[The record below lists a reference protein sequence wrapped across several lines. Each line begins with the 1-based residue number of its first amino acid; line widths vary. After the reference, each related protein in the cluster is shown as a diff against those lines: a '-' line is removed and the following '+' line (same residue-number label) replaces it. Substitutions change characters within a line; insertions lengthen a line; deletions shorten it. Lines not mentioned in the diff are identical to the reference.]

1 MENLNN
7 GEIAILVLII
17 ANLCLSAYLHG
28 KPKEGDHNF
37 FITLVSAIL
46 AIMLY
51 KWAGLF

>member
-7 GEIAILVLII
+7 GEIALLLLLL
-17 ANLCLSAYLHG
+17 AELCLTAYLHG
-28 KPKEGDHNF
+28 KPKDGNHNF
-37 FITLVSAIL
+37 FVTLVSVIL